1 MGGKNEH
8 GIASKPEPQ
17 TMSKVFEAL
26 RRLERE
32 SGKLPPGVLLEAQQ
46 IFQNGGSAA
55 DSSTP
60 VEIAEPALPLMP
72 ELRVQPEFQAEPAF
86 RAQPEFRVE
95 PPNHVEARPATS
107 SGSFDLGQVPVEQ
120 AQITEASRLVYFSDP
135 DSPGADRFRLLRMRL
150 WPLWESGKLKTLLI
164 TSPQPQDGKST
175 VVLNLATALAEQG
188 QRRVLLFE
196 GDLSQPSLSRH
207 VGLPNRP
214 GLGECLE
221 HGKDP
226 LPLLRRIEPLGWY
239 LLSAGE
245 VQGNPAEL
253 LQSPVLGEIFEK
265 VSPYFDWIIVDSP
278 PVIPLTDT
286 LSLKHHVDAG
296 LLVVRA
302 ERTPRGMVENAVARI
317 GSKHLLGLVF
327 NASEE
332 LGQAYSEYRKQYGL
346 GKRGK

>member
-1 MGGKNEH
+1 
-8 GIASKPEPQ
+8 
-17 TMSKVFEAL
+17 MSKVFEAL
-26 RRLERE
+26 QRLERE

-46 IFQNGGSAA
+46 IFDNGGSATDPA
-55 DSSTP
+55 VS
-60 VEIAEPALPLMP
+60 VEVAEPEIQAGPAHL
-72 ELRVQPEFQAEPAF
+72 AEPNLIVAEPGLSEGLSAGLSGGLLPDVPPPL
-86 RAQPEFRVE
+86 RPEPLER
-95 PPNHVEARPATS
+95 
-107 SGSFDLGQVPVEQ
+107 SFDLSKVPVEN
-120 AQITEASRLVYFSDP
+120 ATIKPESRIVYFSDP

-164 TSPQPQDGKST
+164 TSPQPKDGKST

-188 QRRVLLFE
+188 QRKVLVIE

-207 VGLPNRP
+207 LGLPNRP

-221 HGKDP
+221 GGKDP
-226 LPLLRRIEPLGWY
+226 LSLLRWIEPLGWY
-239 LLSAGE
+239 LLSAGD

-253 LQSPVLGEIFEK
+253 LQAPTLAQIFST
-265 VSPYFDWIIVDSP
+265 VSRYFDWIIVDSP

-302 ERTPRGMVENAVARI
+302 EQTPRSMVENAVARI

-327 NASEE
+327 NGSEE
-332 LGQAYSEYRKQYGL
+332 LGQAYSNYRKYYDPA
-346 GKRGK
+346 KRRK

>member
-1 MGGKNEH
+1 M
-8 GIASKPEPQ
+8 AQTKPLPDLPQ
-17 TMSKVFEAL
+17 
-26 RRLERE
+26 ERAE
-32 SGKLPPGVLLEAQQ
+32 VRAEVSGRSL
-46 IFQNGGSAA
+46 
-55 DSSTP
+55 
-60 VEIAEPALPLMP
+60 
-72 ELRVQPEFQAEPAF
+72 
-86 RAQPEFRVE
+86 
-95 PPNHVEARPATS
+95 
-107 SGSFDLGQVPVEQ
+107 DLSQVPVEN
-120 AQITEASRLVYFSDP
+120 AQVSPASRIVYYSDP

-188 QRRVLLFE
+188 QRKVLDFE

-221 HGKDP
+221 SGKDP
-226 LPLLRRIEPLGWY
+226 LSLLRRIEPLGWY

-245 VQGNPAEL
+245 VEGNPAEL
-253 LQSPVLGEIFEK
+253 LQSPALAQIFET
-265 VSPYFDWIIVDSP
+265 VSRHFDWIIVDSP

-302 ERTPRGMVENAVARI
+302 ERTPRSMVESSVARI

-327 NASEE
+327 NGSEE
-332 LGQAYSEYRKQYGL
+332 LGRAYSDYRKQYGI
-346 GKRGK
+346 GKRRR